1 MQLLS
6 PSIQLTRT
14 HIIYK
19 HPQPRSD
26 DPLYPDGDGRSF
38 RNWHRDLNNFAPN
51 HPIRG
56 TVSIRVGYCLTDFTE
71 PCSGVTLLVP
81 GSHRLVEQIRI
92 PKGSLDPADYVE
104 LPLQPGDAYLF
115 SSSCYH
121 FPALN
126 FQRSPAKGILVTYAY
141 RWWSH
146 SHPRPADELL
156 EKMDPIA
163 RQLFGDA
170 PADEEQLPLRH
181 WAREHGL
188 PNAEVPPDAAL
199 RVNCNTM
206 NLRVLGFK
214 EDGEWCAL
222 CLEMDL
228 RGYGKIFEDALKE
241 LSAAVLNQFT
251 FAIQMDNPD
260 LLLRKAEIK
269 YFSLYYRLRRKAARR
284 LHPRRI
290 RE

>member
-1 MQLLS
+1 MEFIPLTDVQQRSFDEHGFLVVRNALDAEVVERLIAAGDRFMESAGPVHNYYANRFIDMWYDDTLLGLATNPRILPLIAQLLS

-92 PKGSLDPADYVE
+92 PKGSLDPANYVE
-104 LPLQPGDAYLF
+104 LALQPGDAYLF

-146 SHPRPADELL
+146 HHPRPAEELL
-156 EKMDPIA
+156 ETLDPIA

-188 PNAEVPPDAAL
+188 PNAEVPPM
-199 RVNCNTM
+199 R
-206 NLRVLGFK
+206 
-214 EDGEWCAL
+214 
-222 CLEMDL
+222 
-228 RGYGKIFEDALKE
+228 IF
-241 LSAAVLNQFT
+241 V
-251 FAIQMDNPD
+251 
-260 LLLRKAEIK
+260 
-269 YFSLYYRLRRKAARR
+269 
-284 LHPRRI
+284 
-290 RE
+290 

>member
-1 MQLLS
+1 MEFIPLSDVQQRSFDEHGFVVVRNAIDADVVERLTAAGDRFMKSAGPVHNYYANRFIDMWYDDTLLGLATNPRILPLIVQLLS

-56 TVSIRVGYCLTDFTE
+56 TVSVRVGYCLTDFTE

-146 SHPRPADELL
+146 GHPRPADELL
-156 EKMDPIA
+156 ETMDPIA

-188 PNAEVPPDAAL
+188 PNAEVPPM
-199 RVNCNTM
+199 R
-206 NLRVLGFK
+206 
-214 EDGEWCAL
+214 
-222 CLEMDL
+222 
-228 RGYGKIFEDALKE
+228 IF
-241 LSAAVLNQFT
+241 V
-251 FAIQMDNPD
+251 
-260 LLLRKAEIK
+260 
-269 YFSLYYRLRRKAARR
+269 
-284 LHPRRI
+284 
-290 RE
+290 

>member
-1 MQLLS
+1 MEFIPLSDVQQRSFDEHGFVVVRNAIDADVVERLTAAGDRFMETAGPVHNFYANRFIDMWYDDTLLGLATNPRILPLIVQLLS

-146 SHPRPADELL
+146 GHPRPADELL
-156 EKMDPIA
+156 ETMDPIA

-170 PADEEQLPLRH
+170 TADEEQLPLRH
-181 WAREHGL
+181 WAREHAL
-188 PNAEVPPDAAL
+188 PNAEVPPM
-199 RVNCNTM
+199 R
-206 NLRVLGFK
+206 
-214 EDGEWCAL
+214 
-222 CLEMDL
+222 
-228 RGYGKIFEDALKE
+228 IF
-241 LSAAVLNQFT
+241 V
-251 FAIQMDNPD
+251 
-260 LLLRKAEIK
+260 
-269 YFSLYYRLRRKAARR
+269 
-284 LHPRRI
+284 
-290 RE
+290 

>member
-1 MQLLS
+1 MEFIPLTDVQQRSFDDHGFVVVRNAIDADVVERLTAAGDRFMETAGPVHNFYANRFIDMWYDDTLLGLATNPRILPLIVQLLS

-14 HIIYK
+14 HVIYK

-56 TVSIRVGYCLTDFTE
+56 TVSVRVGYCLTDFTE
-71 PCSGVTLLVP
+71 PHSGVTLLVP

-92 PKGSLDPADYVE
+92 PKGSLDPAGYVE

-146 SHPRPADELL
+146 GHPRPADELL
-156 EKMDPIA
+156 ETMDPIA

-188 PNAEVPPDAAL
+188 PNAEVPPM
-199 RVNCNTM
+199 R
-206 NLRVLGFK
+206 
-214 EDGEWCAL
+214 
-222 CLEMDL
+222 
-228 RGYGKIFEDALKE
+228 IF
-241 LSAAVLNQFT
+241 V
-251 FAIQMDNPD
+251 
-260 LLLRKAEIK
+260 
-269 YFSLYYRLRRKAARR
+269 
-284 LHPRRI
+284 
-290 RE
+290 

>member
-1 MQLLS
+1 MEFIPLTDVQQRSFDDHGFVVVRNAIDADVVERLAAAGDRFMETAGPVHNFYANRFIDMWYDDALLGLATNPRILPLIVQLLS

-56 TVSIRVGYCLTDFTE
+56 TVSVRVGYCLTDFTE

-146 SHPRPADELL
+146 GHPRPADELL
-156 EKMDPIA
+156 ESLDPIA

-188 PNAEVPPDAAL
+188 PNAEVPPM
-199 RVNCNTM
+199 R
-206 NLRVLGFK
+206 
-214 EDGEWCAL
+214 
-222 CLEMDL
+222 
-228 RGYGKIFEDALKE
+228 IF
-241 LSAAVLNQFT
+241 V
-251 FAIQMDNPD
+251 
-260 LLLRKAEIK
+260 
-269 YFSLYYRLRRKAARR
+269 
-284 LHPRRI
+284 
-290 RE
+290 

>member
-1 MQLLS
+1 MEFIPLTDQQQRSFDDHGFIVVHNAIDADTVDRLIAAGDRFMETAGPVHNYYANRFIDMWFDDTLLSLATNPRILPLVVQLLS
-6 PSIQLTRT
+6 PSIHLTRT

-71 PCSGVTLLVP
+71 PCSGMTRLVP

-92 PKGSLDPADYVE
+92 PQGSLDPTDSVE
-104 LPLQPGDAYLF
+104 LALQPGDAYLF

-126 FQRSPAKGILVTYAY
+126 FQRRPAKGLLVSYAY
-141 RWWSH
+141 RWWNSR
-146 SHPRPADELL
+146 HPRPADELL
-156 EKMDPIA
+156 ETMDPIA
-163 RQLFGDA
+163 RQLYGDA
-170 PADEEQLPLRH
+170 PEDEEQLPLRH

-188 PNAEVPPDAAL
+188 PNAEIPPM
-199 RVNCNTM
+199 R
-206 NLRVLGFK
+206 
-214 EDGEWCAL
+214 
-222 CLEMDL
+222 
-228 RGYGKIFEDALKE
+228 IFG
-241 LSAAVLNQFT
+241 
-251 FAIQMDNPD
+251 
-260 LLLRKAEIK
+260 
-269 YFSLYYRLRRKAARR
+269 
-284 LHPRRI
+284 
-290 RE
+290 

>member
-1 MQLLS
+1 MEFIPLSDVQQRSFDEHGFVVVRNAIDADVVARLTTAGDRFMETAGPVHNFYANRFIDMWYDDTLLGLATNPRILPLIVQLLS

-56 TVSIRVGYCLTDFTE
+56 TVSVRVGYCLTDFTE
-71 PCSGVTLLVP
+71 PDSGVTLLVP

-92 PKGSLDPADYVE
+92 PKGSLDPTDYVE

-146 SHPRPADELL
+146 GHPRPADELL
-156 EKMDPIA
+156 ETMDPIA

-188 PNAEVPPDAAL
+188 PNAEVPPM
-199 RVNCNTM
+199 R
-206 NLRVLGFK
+206 
-214 EDGEWCAL
+214 
-222 CLEMDL
+222 
-228 RGYGKIFEDALKE
+228 IFG
-241 LSAAVLNQFT
+241 
-251 FAIQMDNPD
+251 
-260 LLLRKAEIK
+260 
-269 YFSLYYRLRRKAARR
+269 
-284 LHPRRI
+284 
-290 RE
+290 

>member
-1 MQLLS
+1 MEFIPLTDVQQQSFDDHGFVVVRNAIDADVVERLTAAGDRFMETAGPVHNFYANRFVDMWYDDTLLGLATNPRILPLIVQLLS

-56 TVSIRVGYCLTDFTE
+56 TVSVRVGYCLTDFTE
-71 PCSGVTLLVP
+71 PHSGVTLLVP

-92 PKGSLDPADYVE
+92 PKGSLDPTGYVE

-146 SHPRPADELL
+146 GHPRPADELL
-156 EKMDPIA
+156 ETMDPIA

-188 PNAEVPPDAAL
+188 PNAEVPPM
-199 RVNCNTM
+199 R
-206 NLRVLGFK
+206 
-214 EDGEWCAL
+214 
-222 CLEMDL
+222 
-228 RGYGKIFEDALKE
+228 IF
-241 LSAAVLNQFT
+241 V
-251 FAIQMDNPD
+251 
-260 LLLRKAEIK
+260 
-269 YFSLYYRLRRKAARR
+269 
-284 LHPRRI
+284 
-290 RE
+290 

>member
-1 MQLLS
+1 MEFIPLSDVQQRSFDEHGFVVVRNAIDADVVERLTAAGDRFMETAGPVHNYYANRFIDMWYDDTLLGLATNPRILPLIVQMLS
-6 PSIQLTRT
+6 PNIQLTRT

-92 PKGSLDPADYVE
+92 PKGSLDPAGYVE

-146 SHPRPADELL
+146 GHPRPADELL
-156 EKMDPIA
+156 ESLDPIA

-170 PADEEQLPLRH
+170 TNDEEQLPLRH

-188 PNAEVPPDAAL
+188 PNAEVPPM
-199 RVNCNTM
+199 R
-206 NLRVLGFK
+206 
-214 EDGEWCAL
+214 
-222 CLEMDL
+222 
-228 RGYGKIFEDALKE
+228 IF
-241 LSAAVLNQFT
+241 V
-251 FAIQMDNPD
+251 
-260 LLLRKAEIK
+260 
-269 YFSLYYRLRRKAARR
+269 
-284 LHPRRI
+284 
-290 RE
+290 